1 MPKVPEG
8 YLNERRR
15 HILAAASRV
24 FSKRGVQGATM
35 TEVANEAGIS
45 PGLIYRYFPSK
56 DELVTCAMSESTH
69 DLEARWMEP
78 PENHPDPLG
87 EFRELSARTFG
98 SIEEPVEQ
106 LHTIMHLEHLL
117 SAARDGDSAAMEEAR
132 ENLSGIVHK
141 IAQRFGAA
149 QRAGQLSTSID
160 TVALAQVCVD
170 FYWGTR
176 LRKMIM
182 PELDIGPAFVAFQEM
197 LESWWQ
203 SQASG
208 ETAIEPK

>member
-24 FSKRGVQGATM
+24 FSKRGVQAATM

-56 DELVTCAMSESTH
+56 DDLVTCAMSESTQ

-78 PENHPDPLG
+78 PVDHPDPLG

-106 LHTIMHLEHLL
+106 LHTIMHIEHLL
-117 SAARDGDSAAMEEAR
+117 SATRDGDSAAMDEAR
-132 ENLSGIVHK
+132 ENMEGIVQK
-141 IAQRFGAA
+141 IAQRFDAA
-149 QRAGQLSTSID
+149 KRAGQMDESID
-160 TVALAQVCVD
+160 TAVLAQLCVD

-176 LRKMIM
+176 LRKLMLPDREI
-182 PELDIGPAFVAFQEM
+182 EPAFTLFTQM
-197 LESWWQ
+197 LEHRWGPRSPQ
-203 SQASG
+203 PG
-208 ETAIEPK
+208 TN